1 MPTENP
7 PWVERVLKDNW
18 DAMEAIV
25 GPRLMP
31 KSVAEPTRGL
41 TDEERLILLKADRG
55 GPLAPARAMLESLP
69 QRQRLVEL
77 GAGHYGVVFDTGR
90 KEVVLKITSDPTEAQ
105 FILAGLSLG
114 KWPAGIVR
122 YIDMLRLPMT
132 YRRRPVYAIW
142 REKAISTGDILPRG
156 RGVKEPYHRQARAEF
171 GALLYSFMVF
181 AAELR
186 KRSKRSQTF
195 YKEVAEAED
204 MDVWEEAA
212 ATFQHLLDLFKRRFQ
227 DRGFADTPKMPYR
240 GKMRTA
246 VALTGCQIAAEYMQN
261 TYGATEVGGALAFYL
276 DHGIVLADVHTFNV
290 GQVRR
295 GSDTIT
301 VITDP
306 GHAVFLT
313 PRFDPLFR
321 RADVQQMRRSTQ
333 ILAEHGKKKRRKKRN
348 PSMRRLL
355 GI

>member
-1 MPTENP
+1 
-7 PWVERVLKDNW
+7 
-18 DAMEAIV
+18 
-25 GPRLMP
+25 
-31 KSVAEPTRGL
+31 
-41 TDEERLILLKADRG
+41 
-55 GPLAPARAMLESLP
+55 
-69 QRQRLVEL
+69 
-77 GAGHYGVVFDTGR
+77 
-90 KEVVLKITSDPTEAQ
+90 
-105 FILAGLSLG
+105 
-114 KWPAGIVR
+114 
-122 YIDMLRLPMT
+122 MLRLPMT

-142 REKAISTGDILPRG
+142 REKAISTGEILPRG
-156 RGVKEPYHRQARAEF
+156 REKESYYRQARAEF
-171 GALLYSFMVF
+171 GALLYSFLVF

-204 MDVWEEAA
+204 MDVWDQAA

-227 DRGFADTPKMPYR
+227 ERGFAATPTMPYR

-246 VALTGCQIAAEYMQN
+246 VALTGCQIAAEYMQS

-276 DHGIVLADVHTFNV
+276 DHGIALADVHTFNV

-295 GSDTIT
+295 GNDTIT

-313 PRFDPLFR
+313 PRFDSLFR
-321 RADVQQMRRSTQ
+321 RADVGKMRRSTQ

-348 PSMRRLL
+348 PSWRRLM